1 MKRDSGLGVV
11 RRLGYTPPSKTT
23 SRSSS
28 VVERI
33 IGNDEVGS
41 STLPCGTIRSLNFQ
55 PL

>member
-1 MKRDSGLGVV
+1 LLAFDCQRKLCRQQP
-11 RRLGYTPPSKTT
+11 TQ

-41 STLPCGTIRSLNFQ
+41 SILPCGTSFHNKIR
-55 PL
+55 